1 MSDLITTYS
10 KEKEKFKLD
19 LRIYNEESFDV
30 TIPFKKRTDVS
41 INGFQYYNTT
51 TTKQETI
58 EFYDYYVHW
67 ERFYFTWKN
76 DQLEFEYSVKLSA
89 DKKKLMKKI
98 SLRKSTRRKLCIDEL
113 RMLCVNLRS
122 HETKNILFEYIE
134 GNFIESVLEITRNDT
149 KDLKNL
155 TVQQK
160 KRNFKTIWSYSWLGQ
175 KFYVQDQKDTQF

>member
-41 INGFQYYNTT
+41 TT
-51 TTKQETI
+51 KKQETI
-58 EFYDYYVHW
+58 EFYDYYVHR
-67 ERFYFTWKN
+67 EKFYFTWKN
-76 DQLEFEYSVKLSA
+76 DQLEFEYSVKLST

-98 SLRKSTRRKLCIDEL
+98 WLRKSTRRKLSIDEL

-160 KRNFKTIWSYSWLGQ
+160 NEILKQYDLTQKYFKYKGETAL
-175 KFYVQDQKDTQF
+175 